1 MTKRNVE
8 KQLQSI
14 KDIKGSKKGYQ
25 LDGRL
30 QNINGVDAASIF
42 MKNIKD
48 DKFFSSTKIS
58 IEGVDTSLNSRS
70 YMISE
75 GRDLALSDAKG
86 KKQFFW
92 TAIRN

>member
-1 MTKRNVE
+1 
-8 KQLQSI
+8 
-14 KDIKGSKKGYQ
+14 
-25 LDGRL
+25 
-30 QNINGVDAASIF
+30 

-48 DKFFSSTKIS
+48 DKFLSSTKIS
-58 IEGVDTSLNSRS
+58 IEGVDTSPNSRS

-75 GRDLALSDAKG
+75 GRDLALSIARG